1 MASNNGLG
9 ADYDIAIGLA
19 PVDTQGGA
27 NTGKR
32 ISMVNVKS
40 VDVVVVKG
48 AGVAPDDPTI
58 TVRAHTASTGG
69 TSADLDVVTEYHVK
83 SATALAGTETWT
95 TVSQTAGD
103 IVDPEGAGTSAEEQ
117 QIVVFNVRA
126 DQMPADK
133 NYLSV
138 DIPDTGLAGAQIA
151 AVLYI
156 VHKHDKDVPSALPAA
171 LR

>member
-1 MASNNGLG
+1 MASNYGLG
-9 ADYDIAIGLA
+9 PDYDISVGLA

-32 ISMVNVKS
+32 INMANVKS
-40 VDVVVVKG
+40 VDVVLVKG

-58 TVRAHTASTGG
+58 TLRAHTASTGG

-83 SATALAGTETWT
+83 SAAALAGSETWT
-95 TVSQTAGD
+95 TVTQTAGD
-103 IVDPEGAGTSAEEQ
+103 IVDPEGLGTSAEEQ

-126 DQMPADK
+126 DQMPLDK

-138 DIPDTGLAGAQIA
+138 DIPDTGAAGAQLA
-151 AVLYI
+151 TVLYI
-156 VHKHDKDVPSALPAA
+156 IHKHDKAAPATFPA
-171 LR
+171 PLR